1 MNEAFLEILAED
13 NGIDLEEFKKKAD
26 KERLTKRH

>member
-1 MNEAFLEILAED
+1 LAED